1 MTEENKPIPTESKAQ
16 AWRRLES
23 EGRWKDFREKCKE
36 FKKQSKTRDE
46 AFFMALPF
54 FPPLGET
61 PAQEEGVFEGTHF
74 MSQDDDD
81 DDDDDDDE
89 EGESEDAEGEEVV
102 ETTGEPMAS
111 CDPVLDRDPEVVDRD
126 LDELEE
132 LVGTREGGSD
142 FATDFEWAYRNITN
156 AKVTPTDAPSG
167 GAWFLLTYGRNAK
180 AKFCELALRF
190 FTKTGRENNEE
201 KRIEDDRRERL
212 AVIDRLLD

>member
-1 MTEENKPIPTESKAQ
+1 MNEEKSQIPTESKAQ

-23 EGRWKDFREKCKE
+23 EGRWKEFREKCKE
-36 FKKQSKTRDE
+36 FKKESKTRDE

-54 FPPLGET
+54 FPPMGET
-61 PAQEEGVFEGTHF
+61 PKQEEGLFEGTRF
-74 MSQDDDD
+74 MSQDDEDD
-81 DDDDDDDE
+81 EDE

-102 ETTGEPMAS
+102 ETAGEPTAS
-111 CDPVLDRDPEVVDRD
+111 CDPVLDRESEVVDRD

-132 LVGTREGGSD
+132 LADTREGGSD

>member
-1 MTEENKPIPTESKAQ
+1 MDRES
-16 AWRRLES
+16 
-23 EGRWKDFREKCKE
+23 
-36 FKKQSKTRDE
+36 
-46 AFFMALPF
+46 
-54 FPPLGET
+54 
-61 PAQEEGVFEGTHF
+61 
-74 MSQDDDD
+74 
-81 DDDDDDDE
+81 
-89 EGESEDAEGEEVV
+89 
-102 ETTGEPMAS
+102 
-111 CDPVLDRDPEVVDRD
+111 EVVDRD

-132 LVGTREGGSD
+132 LADTREGGSD

>member
-1 MTEENKPIPTESKAQ
+1 MTEEKKSIPTESKAQ
-16 AWRRLES
+16 AWRRLEA
-23 EGRWKDFREKCKE
+23 EGRWGEFREKCKE
-36 FKKQSKTRDE
+36 FKKQSKNRDE

-74 MSQDDDD
+74 MSQDDEDD
-81 DDDDDDDE
+81 EDE
-89 EGESEDAEGEEVV
+89 EGESEEAEGEEAV
-102 ETTGEPMAS
+102 ETTGEPTAS
-111 CDPVLDRDPEVVDRD
+111 CDPVLDREPEVVDRD

-132 LVGTREGGSD
+132 LVSTREGGSD

-156 AKVTPTDAPSG
+156 ADVTPSDAPSG

-212 AVIDRLLD
+212 AVIERLLD

>member
-1 MTEENKPIPTESKAQ
+1 MNEEKSQIPTESKAQ

-23 EGRWKDFREKCKE
+23 EGRWKEFREKCKE
-36 FKKQSKTRDE
+36 FKKESKTRDE

-54 FPPLGET
+54 FPPMGET
-61 PAQEEGVFEGTHF
+61 PKQEEGLFEGTRF
-74 MSQDDDD
+74 MSQDDEDD
-81 DDDDDDDE
+81 EHE

-102 ETTGEPMAS
+102 ETAGEPTAS
-111 CDPVLDRDPEVVDRD
+111 CDPVLDRESEVVDRD

-132 LVGTREGGSD
+132 LADTREGGSD